1 MSNLNLRGLRAA
13 AWLSLFAPMA
23 LAAAAEPAAVTV
35 YYNARV
41 FTAEPAAPYANAVAV
56 AGERILAVGERGAV
70 EAAAG
75 KGAQHVDLQGRF
87 LMPGM
92 IDAHAHPIQGGMGLV
107 LANYPKK
114 HHPVAELLQF
124 VDEEQKKGTSRL
136 GEVLVVHNVDIDVW
150 SHTAELEAALS
161 QGAWARRPVVLF
173 GEDEH
178 TAWANAEV
186 RRRYGITTEF
196 LRGMAPADR
205 RYYGYEGDLVPNG
218 FVVDAG
224 LSRLDSLLPRPSPEL
239 ALAAGRAAMHY
250 MNSNGITAWLD
261 AAASGVV
268 GGDRP
273 ATLEEPGYFPMY
285 AELARR
291 GELTAHVAAYPV
303 IHPDS
308 GLAQLDVVQAFQ
320 RKYKD
325 VPNLVIPGLKV
336 FADGVVEF
344 PSQTASLTRPYL
356 NNGRDTPLLFDPARF
371 NELVTEADRR
381 GLAVHIHAIGDRAVK
396 ASLDAYAAA
405 RRAHPDSR
413 LPHTMTHLQFV
424 DDEDLPRFAELRIK
438 AAMQLLWAVADPSTN
453 EDVRPYIDPAIYRTM
468 YPARALLEAGT
479 LIAGA
484 SDWPVSTANPFYAIY
499 QAETRVGP
507 QGVLDPA
514 QRMPRMAML
523 YAYTRNA
530 AQVVDQL
537 DQIGSLAPGKRA
549 DLVLLDRDVLTVPPA
564 EMRDA
569 KVLWTMLGGKKV
581 YEAEQ

>member
-1 MSNLNLRGLRAA
+1 MPVTQNFRCRPVAALLTSLALSAA
-13 AWLSLFAPMA
+13 AH
-23 LAAAAEPAAVTV
+23 AAEPAVV
-35 YYNARV
+35 YFNAQV
-41 FTAEPAAPYANAVAV
+41 FTAEPASPYANAVAV

-75 KGAQHVDLQGRF
+75 AGARQVDLQGRF

-107 LANYPKK
+107 LANYPLK

-124 VDEEQKKGTSRL
+124 VDEEARKKSSLMGD
-136 GEVLVVHNVDIDVW
+136 VLVVHNIDIDIW
-150 SHTAELEAALS
+150 SHTADLEAALS
-161 QGAWARRPVVLF
+161 HGAYEHLPLVLF

-186 RRRYGITTEF
+186 RRRYGFTQEY
-196 LRGMAPADR
+196 LRGLPAPER
-205 RYYGYEGDLVPNG
+205 RYYGFEGDFVPNG

-224 LSRLDSLLPRPSPEL
+224 LSRLNSLLPRPSAQL
-239 ALAAGRAAMHY
+239 ALAAGRAAVHY
-250 MNSNGITAWLD
+250 MNRNGITAWLD

-273 ATLEEPGYFPMY
+273 ATLDEPGYFPMY
-285 AELARR
+285 VELARR

-303 IHPDS
+303 IHPDG
-308 GLAQLDVVQAFQ
+308 GLQQLDVVQAFQ
-320 RKYKD
+320 RKYAD
-325 VPNLVIPGLKV
+325 VPNLVVPGLKV
-336 FADGVVEF
+336 FADGVVEY
-344 PSQTASLTRPYL
+344 PSQTAALTKPYR
-356 NNGRDTPLLFDPARF
+356 NNGRNTPLLFDPAHF

-405 RRAHPDSR
+405 RRANPDSR
-413 LPHTMTHLQFV
+413 LPHAMTHLQFV
-424 DDEDLPRFAELRIK
+424 DDEDVPRFAQLRVK
-438 AAMQLLWAVADPSTN
+438 AALQLLWAVADPSTN
-453 EDVRPYIDPAIYRTM
+453 EDVRPYIDPQIYRTM
-468 YPARALLEAGT
+468 YPARALLDAGT

-484 SDWPVSTANPFYAIY
+484 SDWPVSSANPFLAIY

-507 QGVLDPA
+507 QGVLDAA
-514 QRMPRMAML
+514 QRMPRLAML

-530 AQVVDQL
+530 AQVLDQL
-537 DQIGSLAPGKRA
+537 GEIGSLAPGKRA
-549 DLVLLDRDVLTVPPA
+549 DFVLLDRDVLTVPAA
-564 EMRDA
+564 ELKDT

-581 YEAEQ
+581 YESAP